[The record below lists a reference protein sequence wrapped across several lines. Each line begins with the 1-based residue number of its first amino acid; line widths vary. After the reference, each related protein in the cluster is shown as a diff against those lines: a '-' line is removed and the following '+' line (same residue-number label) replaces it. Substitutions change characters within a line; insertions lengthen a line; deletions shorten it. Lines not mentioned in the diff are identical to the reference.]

1 MLQTQLGLISPAAFA
16 GYPIVSVPGG
26 FPADTGRPVNI
37 TFVGRRFSEAKLLG
51 FAYAYEQ
58 ATKLRKPPSEV
69 NPASWRCVP
78 GPRSTTR
85 SAAARSRASPGR

>member
-1 MLQTQLGLISPAAFA
+1 M
-16 GYPIVSVPGG
+16 PGG

-37 TFVGRRFSEAKLLG
+37 TFVGRRFAEAKLLS

-58 ATKLRKPPSEV
+58 ATKHRRPPSEV

-78 GPRSTTR
+78 GPQFDPQGCGPF
-85 SAAARSRASPGR
+85 AASPDR

>member
-58 ATKLRKPPSEV
+58 ATKHRRPPSEV
-69 NPASWRCVP
+69 NPATLALRDRRP
-78 GPRSTTR
+78 R
-85 SAAARSRASPGR
+85 SAAARSPASPGR